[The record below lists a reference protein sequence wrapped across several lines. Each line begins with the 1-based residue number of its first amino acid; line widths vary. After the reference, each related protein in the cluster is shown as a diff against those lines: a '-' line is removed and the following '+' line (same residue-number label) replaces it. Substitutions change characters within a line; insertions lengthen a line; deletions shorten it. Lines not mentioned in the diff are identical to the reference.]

1 MTHPDDLLADYIDGT
16 LDEPRRADV
25 DAHLLGCARC
35 REEVRLAGA
44 AKASLAELEDVP
56 VPFGVTGPVV
66 VEAGKDFERRG
77 RAWDRFRWAAGLAA
91 AAALVLVVVLNLGR
105 GDERNA
111 ARPAAASA
119 ATGAAAEAGGGGG
132 AAAPVPFNGLERQQD
147 VSYDEAGIQAVAVHA
162 SEAIVAA
169 EEAQEKAGGSAG
181 GGAGE
186 TNQESAALSAPDAAT
201 QRFGSAA
208 SSKRCIQQSGL
219 PTDSPRDHLIRMIE
233 AKFEGTPAYI
243 AVFAEGPGAAQP
255 ADHVVV
261 WVVSSQDCSRILT
274 TASQRISR
282 A

>member
-1 MTHPDDLLADYIDGT
+1 VTHPDDFLADYVDGT

-44 AKASLAELEDVP
+44 AKVSLADLQDVP

-66 VEAGKDFERRG
+66 VGAGKDFERRG
-77 RAWDRFRWAAGLAA
+77 RAWDRVRWTAGLAA
-91 AAALVLVVVLNLGR
+91 AAALVLVVVLNIEG

-119 ATGAAAEAGGGGG
+119 ATGAAAEAGGGG
-132 AAAPVPFNGLERQQD
+132 AAPAPVPFKGLERQQD
-147 VSYDEAGIQAVAVHA
+147 VSYDEAGIQAVAVDA

-169 EEAQEKAGGSAG
+169 EKAQEKAGGSAG
-181 GGAGE
+181 GM
-186 TNQESAALSAPDAAT
+186 TQESAALSAPDAAT

-233 AKFEGTPAYI
+233 AKFDGTPAYI
-243 AVFAEGPGAAQP
+243 AVFAEGPGAGQP